1 MKVNDRLPRT
11 GVKNACASGESTVW
25 ETRLG
30 EHNVALH
37 FTTSRVT
44 GQPSKVSL
52 RRSGRAG
59 GKWAGRALV
68 ELHAHWSLAT
78 AAARAGNGRQRWK
91 LIGLCGKGGKGSE
104 NYGFVSDP
112 LSQSTDYDLLQAEVT
127 TGWYREYHPRSIVI
141 LQASPALPPAL
152 GPDPFFSLP
161 PQRGTPRGERGYA
174 ADIPLCPSALLSGT
188 PVGGSLGQGSC
199 PCI

>member
-1 MKVNDRLPRT
+1 M
-11 GVKNACASGESTVW
+11 
-25 ETRLG
+25 
-30 EHNVALH
+30 
-37 FTTSRVT
+37 
-44 GQPSKVSL
+44 
-52 RRSGRAG
+52 
-59 GKWAGRALV
+59 

-127 TGWYREYHPRSIVI
+127 TGGYQEYRPRSIVI
-141 LQASPALPPAL
+141 LQASPSLPPAL

-161 PQRGTPRGERGYA
+161 PQQGTSRGERGFA
-174 ADIPLCPSALLSGT
+174 ADIPLSPHPSSAGPLWEDPWGRARAPAFDSEVAAANDRMMGCLRGGGAL
-188 PVGGSLGQGSC
+188 Q
-199 PCI
+199 